1 MELNINSPAYF
12 KEHYGVDDE
21 VYKFCQKAYVFFKDK
36 EYSDTL
42 HIIGIIPVVAPQ
54 EIYDS
59 GKWKENI
66 KFLCNSFPT
75 RRSSDLIKFL
85 CNKSIVSITIRMN
98 FENYYKAD
106 SLGKIEQT
114 KEMILTAVKQIK
126 SKGNF
131 NYDKFK
137 NDLLYLK

>member
-12 KEHYGVDDE
+12 KEYYGVDDE
-21 VYKFCQKAYVFFKDK
+21 VYKFCQKAYAFFKDK

-42 HIIGIIPVVAPQ
+42 HIVGIIPVVAPQ
-54 EIYDS
+54 EIYDN
-59 GKWKENI
+59 GKWQE
-66 KFLCNSFPT
+66 S
-75 RRSSDLIKFL
+75 IKFL

-98 FENYYKAD
+98 FENYYKAN
-106 SLGKIEQT
+106 SLEKVEQT
-114 KEMILTAVKQIK
+114 KEMILTALKRIK
-126 SKGNF
+126 SKGKF

>member
-66 KFLCNSFPT
+66 KFLCN
-75 RRSSDLIKFL
+75 
-85 CNKSIVSITIRMN
+85 KSVVSLTIRMN

-106 SLGKIEQT
+106 SLGKVEQT

>member
-12 KEHYGVDDE
+12 KEYYGVDDE
-21 VYKFCQKAYVFFKDK
+21 VYKFCQKAYAFFKDK

-42 HIIGIIPVVAPQ
+42 HIVGIISVVAPQ
-54 EIYDS
+54 EIYDN
-59 GKWKENI
+59 GKWQE
-66 KFLCNSFPT
+66 S
-75 RRSSDLIKFL
+75 IKFL

-98 FENYYKAD
+98 FENYYKAN
-106 SLGKIEQT
+106 SLEKVEQT
-114 KEMILTAVKQIK
+114 KEMILTALKRIK
-126 SKGNF
+126 SKGKF

>member
-66 KFLCNSFPT
+66 KFLCN
-75 RRSSDLIKFL
+75 
-85 CNKSIVSITIRMN
+85 KSIVSITIRMN

-106 SLGKIEQT
+106 SLGKVEQT
-114 KEMILTAVKQIK
+114 KEMILTAVKRIK

>member
-66 KFLCNSFPT
+66 KFLCN
-75 RRSSDLIKFL
+75 
-85 CNKSIVSITIRMN
+85 KSIVSITIRMN

-106 SLGKIEQT
+106 SLGKVEQT

-137 NDLLYLK
+137 KDLLYLK

>member
-12 KEHYGVDDE
+12 KEHYGIDDE

-36 EYSDTL
+36 EYSNII
-42 HIIGIIPVVAPQ
+42 HIIGIAPVVAPR

-59 GKWKENI
+59 EKWKEST
-66 KFLCNSFPT
+66 KY
-75 RRSSDLIKFL
+75 L
-85 CNKSIVSITIRMN
+85 CNKSIVCIAIRMD

-114 KEMILTAVKQIK
+114 KEMILTAVKRIK
-126 SKGNF
+126 SKGKF
-131 NYDKFK
+131 DYDKFRE
-137 NDLLYLK
+137 DLLSLK

>member
-12 KEHYGVDDE
+12 KEHYGIDDE

-36 EYSDTL
+36 EYSNII
-42 HIIGIIPVVAPQ
+42 HIIGIAPVVAPR

-59 GKWKENI
+59 GKWKEST
-66 KFLCNSFPT
+66 KY
-75 RRSSDLIKFL
+75 L
-85 CNKSIVSITIRMN
+85 CNKSIVCIAIRMD

-114 KEMILTAVKQIK
+114 KEMILTAVKRIK
-126 SKGNF
+126 SKGKF
-131 NYDKFK
+131 DYDKFRE
-137 NDLLYLK
+137 DLLSLK

>member
-66 KFLCNSFPT
+66 KFLCN
-75 RRSSDLIKFL
+75 
-85 CNKSIVSITIRMN
+85 KSIVSITIRMN

-106 SLGKIEQT
+106 SLGKVEQT
-114 KEMILTAVKQIK
+114 KEMILTAVKRIK

-131 NYDKFK
+131 NYDKF
-137 NDLLYLK
+137 NMFTM

>member
-59 GKWKENI
+59 GKWKE
-66 KFLCNSFPT
+66 S
-75 RRSSDLIKFL
+75 IKFL

>member
-12 KEHYGVDDE
+12 KEHYGIDDE

-36 EYSDTL
+36 EYSNII
-42 HIIGIIPVVAPQ
+42 HIIGIAPVVAPR

-59 GKWKENI
+59 GKWKE
-66 KFLCNSFPT
+66 ST
-75 RRSSDLIKFL
+75 KFL
-85 CNKSIVSITIRMN
+85 CNKSIVCIAIRMD

-114 KEMILTAVKQIK
+114 KEMILTAVKRIK
-126 SKGNF
+126 SKGKF
-131 NYDKFK
+131 DYDKFK
-137 NDLLYLK
+137 EDLLSLK

>member
-66 KFLCNSFPT
+66 KFLCN
-75 RRSSDLIKFL
+75 
-85 CNKSIVSITIRMN
+85 KSIVSITIRMN

-106 SLGKIEQT
+106 SLEKVEQT

-126 SKGNF
+126 SKSKF

>member
-54 EIYDS
+54 EIYDN
-59 GKWKENI
+59 GKWKE
-66 KFLCNSFPT
+66 S
-75 RRSSDLIKFL
+75 IKFL

-98 FENYYKAD
+98 FENYYKAN
-106 SLGKIEQT
+106 SLEKVEQT

-126 SKGNF
+126 SKSKF

>member
-12 KEHYGVDDE
+12 KEHYGIDDE

-36 EYSDTL
+36 EYSNTI
-42 HIIGIIPVVAPQ
+42 HIIGIAPVVAPR

-59 GKWKENI
+59 GKWKE
-66 KFLCNSFPT
+66 ST
-75 RRSSDLIKFL
+75 KFL
-85 CNKSIVSITIRMN
+85 CNKNIVCIAIRMD

-114 KEMILTAVKQIK
+114 KEMILTAVKRIK
-126 SKGNF
+126 SKGKF
-131 NYDKFK
+131 DYDKFRE
-137 NDLLYLK
+137 DLLSLK

>member
-12 KEHYGVDDE
+12 KEHYGIDDE

-36 EYSDTL
+36 EYSNII
-42 HIIGIIPVVAPQ
+42 HIIGIAPVVAPR

-59 GKWKENI
+59 GKWKEST
-66 KFLCNSFPT
+66 KY
-75 RRSSDLIKFL
+75 L
-85 CNKSIVSITIRMN
+85 CNKSIVCITIRMD

-114 KEMILTAVKQIK
+114 KEMILTAVKRIK
-126 SKGNF
+126 SKGKF
-131 NYDKFK
+131 DYDKFRE
-137 NDLLYLK
+137 DLLSLK

>member
-66 KFLCNSFPT
+66 KFLCN
-75 RRSSDLIKFL
+75 
-85 CNKSIVSITIRMN
+85 KSIVSITIRMN
-98 FENYYKAD
+98 FENYYKAN
-106 SLGKIEQT
+106 SLEKVEQT

-126 SKGNF
+126 SKSKF